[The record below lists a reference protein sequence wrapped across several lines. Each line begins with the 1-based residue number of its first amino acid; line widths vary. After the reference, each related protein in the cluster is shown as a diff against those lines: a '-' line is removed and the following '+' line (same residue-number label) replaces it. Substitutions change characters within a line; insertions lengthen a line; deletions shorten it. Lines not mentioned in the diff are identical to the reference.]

1 MINFR
6 LHHIVV
12 VSAMIATVILL
23 GIHIRVQ
30 SILVES
36 IARNGYATCE
46 VEEYVACDAIEVVET
61 VLH

>member
-1 MINFR
+1 MNFR
-6 LHHIVV
+6 LHHVVV

-30 SILVES
+30 SVYVES
-36 IARNGYATCE
+36 FARNGYATCV
-46 VEEYVACDAIEVVET
+46 VEECLACDEIEAAET